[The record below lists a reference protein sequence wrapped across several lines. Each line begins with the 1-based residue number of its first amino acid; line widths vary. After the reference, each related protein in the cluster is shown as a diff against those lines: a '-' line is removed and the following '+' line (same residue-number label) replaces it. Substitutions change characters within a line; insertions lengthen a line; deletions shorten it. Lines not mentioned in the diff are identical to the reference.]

1 MISFV
6 TGKIQSVSK
15 NSVTVLTAG
24 GVGYEIFIPTVKVGN
39 YRVGDTASLL
49 TYMKVSDSAIDLYGF
64 EEAEEKDFFSL
75 LMTVSG
81 IGPKSA
87 MNILNLG
94 SIDNIKSAIA
104 RKDVKYLTDVQG
116 LGKKT
121 AERLVVELQSKVG
134 GYGKNQKMESGESQ
148 IMVDVI
154 DGLVS
159 MGYGKDEA
167 KNVVMDLDIKNK
179 NTQQV
184 LKEALKRLGKK

>member
-1 MISFV
+1 MISFI
-6 TGKIQSVSK
+6 TGAIKSVNK
-15 NSVTVLTAG
+15 NSLTVLTSG
-24 GVGYEIFIPTVKVGN
+24 GVGYDIFIPTVKVGN
-39 YRVGDTASLL
+39 CRIGQEISLL
-49 TYMKVSDSAIDLYGF
+49 TYLKVGENTMDLYGF
-64 EEAEEKDFFSL
+64 EEAEEKDFFTL

-121 AERLVVELQSKVG
+121 AERLIVELQSKVNSL
-134 GYGKNQKMESGESQ
+134 GKGSKIENGESQ
-148 IMVDVI
+148 ILADVI
-154 DGLVS
+154 DVLVS
-159 MGYGKDEA
+159 MGYAKDEA
-167 KNVVMDLDIKNK
+167 KNVVMDLDTKNK

-184 LKEALKRLGKK
+184 LKEALRKLGK

>member
-6 TGKIQSVSK
+6 TGTIKFISK
-15 NSVTVLTAG
+15 NSLTVLTSG

-39 YRVGDTASLL
+39 CRVGQEVSLL
-49 TYMKVSDSAIDLYGF
+49 TYMKVSDSAMDLYGF
-64 EEAEEKDFFSL
+64 DAAEEKDFFSL

-94 SIDNIKSAIA
+94 SIDNIKSAIS

-121 AERLVVELQSKVG
+121 AERLVVELQAKVG
-134 GYGKNQKMESGESQ
+134 GYGKDQKMESGESQ

-154 DGLVS
+154 DGLIS

-167 KNVVMDLDIKNK
+167 KNIVMDLDIKNK

-184 LKEALKRLGKK
+184 LKEALRKLGKK

>member
-1 MISFV
+1 MISFII
-6 TGKIQSVSK
+6 GKIKFISK
-15 NSVTVLTAG
+15 NSVTVLTNG

-39 YRVGDTASLL
+39 YRVGQEVSLL
-49 TYMKVSDSAIDLYGF
+49 TYLKVSDSAMDLYGF
-64 EEAEEKDFFSL
+64 ENAEEKDFFTL

-121 AERLVVELQSKVG
+121 AERLIVELHSKVG
-134 GYGKNQKMESGESQ
+134 GYDKNKKLEGGESQ
-148 IMVDVI
+148 IMVDVM

-159 MGYGKDEA
+159 MGYAKDEV
-167 KNVVMDLDIKNK
+167 KNIVAELDIKNK

-184 LKEALKRLGKK
+184 LKEALKILGKK

>member
-1 MISFV
+1 MISFI
-6 TGKIQSVSK
+6 TGKIKFISK
-15 NSVTVLTAG
+15 NSLTVLTLS

-39 YRVGDTASLL
+39 YRVGQEVSLL
-49 TYMKVSDSAIDLYGF
+49 TYLKVSDSAMDLYGF
-64 EEAEEKDFFSL
+64 ENTEEKDFFSL

-94 SIDNIKSAIA
+94 SIDNIKAAIA

-121 AERLVVELQSKVG
+121 AERLTVELQSKVG
-134 GYGKNQKMESGESQ
+134 GYSKNQKMEDGESQ

-167 KNVVMDLDIKNK
+167 KNIVSELEIKNK

-184 LKEALKRLGKK
+184 LKEALKMLGKK

>member
-6 TGKIQSVSK
+6 TGTIKFISK
-15 NSVTVLTAG
+15 NSLTVLTNG

-39 YRVGDTASLL
+39 YRVGQEVSLL
-49 TYMKVSDSAIDLYGF
+49 TYMKVSDSAMDLYGF
-64 EEAEEKDFFSL
+64 DATEEKDFFSL

-94 SIDNIKSAIA
+94 SIDNIKAAIS

-121 AERLVVELQSKVG
+121 AERLVVELQAKVG
-134 GYGKNQKMESGESQ
+134 GYGKDQKMGSGESQ

-167 KNVVMDLDIKNK
+167 KNIVMDLDIKNK

-184 LKEALKRLGKK
+184 LKEALRKLGKK